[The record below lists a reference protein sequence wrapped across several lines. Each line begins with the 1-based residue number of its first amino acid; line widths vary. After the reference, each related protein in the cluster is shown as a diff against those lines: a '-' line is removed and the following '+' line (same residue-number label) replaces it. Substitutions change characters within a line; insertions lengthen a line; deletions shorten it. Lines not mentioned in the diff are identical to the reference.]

1 MNWLIQIQIV
11 ARFASNTSAQTAGTD
26 PIRIIQAIIVGISF
40 LGAGTIIQRRQQ
52 ERIEGLTTSA
62 SILFTAAVGI
72 AVALDQIYLAT
83 GVTLL
88 VVVINYFL
96 KFLEKLLKTKSDG
109 S

>member
-11 ARFASNTSAQTAGTD
+11 ARFASNTSAQTA
-26 PIRIIQAIIVGISF
+26 
-40 LGAGTIIQRRQQ
+40 GAGTIIQRRQQ

-96 KFLEKLLKTKSDG
+96 KFLEKLLKTKSDD